1 MNLKTSLHQ
10 AIELATCC
18 SELDIELNGVE
29 GLSNVNIALNYALKN
44 KTISSDN
51 TFKNIFGPDV
61 LFFYAVEQFKKD
73 TVVQYERGLGYLF
86 ESNDKIFIRR
96 HITIALG
103 ENITN
108 AKYVSIGR
116 PAVFQ
121 CSLGEHLIATSSGPL
136 SSIEYLIAPNS
147 ILTSVGPFTPHSF
160 VVDNDCLV
168 GRLDGEIGSLKIN
181 DKGFIETLI
190 GAISKYTKQI
200 SLSVSKLQVARLSTA
215 LLQLIPTKDPIAK
228 RGHLVYDEEN
238 NYLKYYNGSSWI
250 VIK

>member
-1 MNLKTSLHQ
+1 MKLKTSLHQ

-29 GLSNVNIALNYALKN
+29 GLSNVNPSLNHALKN
-44 KTISSDN
+44 KTLSSDN

-61 LFFYAVEQFKKD
+61 LFFYTVEQFKKD
-73 TVVQYERGLGYLF
+73 TVVQYERGIGYLF

-96 HITIALG
+96 HLTIAVG
-103 ENITN
+103 ENATTSYYISGT
-108 AKYVSIGR
+108 
-116 PAVFQ
+116 PASFK
-121 CSLGEHLIATSSGPL
+121 CSLGQHLVVASSCPR
-136 SSIEYLIAPNS
+136 SSLEYFIAPNS
-147 ILTSVGPFTPHSF
+147 ILTSIAPFRPHSF

-168 GRLDGEIGSLKIN
+168 GRLDGEVGPLKIN

-200 SLSVSKLQVARLSTA
+200 SLSVSKLQAARLSTA

-238 NYLKYYNGSSWI
+238 NYLKYYNGTSWI